1 MSELKQMAKDVS
13 TLQSEMENQDESTRD
28 RVLRMGRALRKM
40 QKLQKLEQKA
50 DIEAGNT
57 YVTWNEWLEEKKA
70 HDALFPGRQ
79 HCNRYALIS
88 KYPGA
93 YKKGMSINE
102 GYRQAGIWKSNGGNP
117 PITEKKTTTNPLIL
131 VSHKASPFQRKVRVM
146 CSENDQ
152 GSPDLDE
159 SLESTG
165 VQRCLVVSTL
175 SLSSLAT
182 SWGTTI
188 LALPAPKTPG
198 SRR

>member
-131 VSHKASPFQRKVRVM
+131 VSHKASPFQRKVRVI
-146 CSENDQ
+146 NDMIAA
-152 GSPDLDE
+152 SDIIAVAEEMKWDE
-159 SLESTG
+159 DILEG
-165 VQRCLVVSTL
+165 CRECVQK
-175 SLSSLAT
+175 
-182 SWGTTI
+182 TI
-188 LALPAPKTPG
+188 KEAQILMNHLNQLEFKDV
-198 SRR
+198 